1 MSSDDLYDPRIPVFI
16 EVDPVDGTELDRI
29 VTVLL
34 WMSTAVERII
44 QATDW
49 SGRADG
55 SLVGP
60 VADEMHARLR
70 PFAAFFDDEDELE
83 LRRFRMM
90 AARAVRHLQL
100 TPLVSD

>member
-1 MSSDDLYDPRIPVFI
+1 VSSDDLHDPRVPVFI
-16 EVDPVDGTELDRI
+16 DVEPADGTELDRI

-34 WMSTAVERII
+34 WVSTAVERIVRTI
-44 QATDW
+44 EW

-60 VADEMHARLR
+60 VAERMHERLR
-70 PFAAFFDDEDELE
+70 PFAAFFGDEDELE

-90 AARAVRHLQL
+90 AARAACHLEL
-100 TPLVSD
+100 EPLPND